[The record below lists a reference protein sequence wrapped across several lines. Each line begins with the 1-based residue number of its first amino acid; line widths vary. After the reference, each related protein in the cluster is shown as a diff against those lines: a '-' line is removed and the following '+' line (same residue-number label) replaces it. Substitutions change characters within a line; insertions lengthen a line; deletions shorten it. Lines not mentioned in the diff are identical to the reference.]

1 MRSPEKHEDG
11 LQATV
16 VGNGVFDSG
25 VHNME
30 LEEEQL
36 SQTVDAQVE
45 QQVLEG
51 VQKQP
56 FRDSGSSQKRKSSD
70 KKSRK

>member
-1 MRSPEKHEDG
+1 MRSPEKHDDAM
-11 LQATV
+11 QATV

-25 VHNME
+25 IHNKE

-45 QQVLEG
+45 Q
-51 VQKQP
+51 
-56 FRDSGSSQKRKSSD
+56 
-70 KKSRK
+70 